1 MPAPSASLTPT
12 TSVGDALA
20 ANRLGA
26 AAIGS
31 TIASSVAPL
40 TVVTL
45 VVPFA
50 LAATGLIGFPIA
62 IIMVAAVLMI
72 YAVGYL
78 AMARHI
84 PNAGAFYAYVA
95 QGIGRPFG
103 VGTSWLAL
111 ITYNC
116 FQLCCYG
123 GFSAAIG
130 APLLSDVFDVNVPW
144 LIPALIAWLLVAFLG
159 ANEVKIGGVVLM
171 GLVITETILV
181 GFYSIAI
188 MLGPG
193 FAFSGA
199 AMSFSALSGPTTL
212 AALTATVGVLF
223 VQGTTSFAGIEQSVV
238 YIEESK
244 NPKRTIPVATYVT
257 ITVIAA
263 VYWLGSW
270 VQISAAGPNPLE
282 RAGTDAENLFFNEAA
297 AVLGQWAVIV
307 GKILL
312 GTGTFAALAAFHQAI
327 ARYLFALGR
336 EGVLPRVFGRTT
348 MAGAPRTASLA
359 QTVLALVVLIAYAM
373 AGWDPLDQLF
383 YWGSTSGGLG
393 VLLLYT
399 GTSISVLCFFA
410 RDARGESLWQR
421 AVAPVIATVVLLVV
435 SCVALDNLAG
445 LFGVDPGTGPAW
457 VVPFAFLAVFVAGT
471 VWGFVLKVR
480 NPAVYDGIGR
490 GTRSATASASG
501 LSTII

>member
-1 MPAPSASLTPT
+1 MPAPSTSLTRE

-20 ANRLGA
+20 ANRLGPF
-26 AAIGS
+26 AIGS
-31 TIASSVAPL
+31 AIASSVAPL

-45 VVPFA
+45 VVPLA

-111 ITYNC
+111 ATYNC

-123 GFSAAIG
+123 AFSAAIG
-130 APLLSDVFDVNVPW
+130 APLLSDWLGFNVPW
-144 LIPALIAWLLVAFLG
+144 LIPALIAWLLVALLG
-159 ANEVKIGGVVLM
+159 ANEIKIGGLVLM
-171 GLVITETILV
+171 ILVITETILV
-181 GFYSIAI
+181 ALYSIAI
-188 MLGPG
+188 MLSPG

-199 AMSFSALSGPTTL
+199 AMSFSALSGTTTI
-212 AALTATVGVLF
+212 AALVTSVGVLF
-223 VQGTTSFAGIEQSVV
+223 ILGTTSFAGIEQSVV

-244 NPKRTIPVATYVT
+244 DPKRTIPVATYVT

-263 VYWLGSW
+263 VYWFGSW
-270 VQISAAGPNPLE
+270 VQISAAGPHPLE
-282 RAGTDAENLFFNEAA
+282 RAGAEAENLFFNEAA
-297 AVLGQWAVIV
+297 AVLGHWALIV
-307 GKILL
+307 GRILL
-312 GTGTFAALAAFHQAI
+312 GTGTFAALVAFHQAI

-348 MAGAPRTASLA
+348 MAGAPRNASIA
-359 QTVLALVVLIAYAM
+359 QTVFALVVLIAYAV
-373 AGWDPLDQLF
+373 AGWDPLVQLF

-399 GTSISVLCFFA
+399 LTSASVVGFFA
-410 RDARGESLWQR
+410 RDARGEGLWQR
-421 AVAPVIATVVLLVV
+421 AVAPVIATVVLLIV
-435 SCVALDNLAG
+435 SYLALDNLAG
-445 LFGVDPGTGPAW
+445 LFGVDPGTGPAQ
-457 VVPFAFLAVFVAGT
+457 VVPAAFLTIFVGGT
-471 VWGFVLKVR
+471 VWGAVLKR
-480 NPAVYDGIGR
+480 KDPAVYDGIGR

-501 LSTII
+501 LSAII